1 LAKENAASKMKI
13 DRSNYEEFVISYLD
27 GTLSTI
33 DTAELLI
40 FLEQN
45 PDLKE
50 EAADLANYSLKPD
63 EQAVFDFKET
73 LIQPADIDAVFLN
86 IKNYNHYFIAAIEND
101 LSPAGLKAV
110 DTFLKKNPELKKE
123 YDLYA
128 LVKLNADK
136 RIVFPDPRSLR
147 KPVVPIYRRM
157 VYVAAAA
164 ASVLI
169 LISVFLNLEPQPFN
183 PLGENN
189 TKAKAKNQQVV
200 TGNADSTANKVEQ
213 ISTEAKRQN
222 QKPETKTQS
231 LDRKKTSKTATEPTE
246 RESKILNR
254 IPAKQILNI
263 TPASFDGATRNFY
276 SSLFGEIVKSQ
287 EPMLAS
293 LEEEP
298 EIPVVQPSIR
308 TKAGM
313 RINSILRSGAQIAS
327 QVPESFGGWMLADIG
342 LEGINMLTDNN
353 LKLKRIVTPD
363 GKTGK
368 VSITEGDS
376 GYAFGRRSNQ

>member
-1 LAKENAASKMKI
+1 MKI

-27 GTLSTI
+27 GTLNTI

-50 EAADLANYSLKPD
+50 EAADLANYSLKSD
-63 EQAVFDFKET
+63 EQAIFNFKET
-73 LIQPADIDAVFLN
+73 LIQPADKDAVYLN
-86 IKNYNHYFIAAIEND
+86 LKNYDHYFIAAIEND
-101 LSPAGLKAV
+101 LSPTGLKAV
-110 DTFLKKNPELKKE
+110 DAFLKKNPGLKKE

-136 RIVFPDPRSLR
+136 RIAFPDQQSLR

-157 VYVAAAA
+157 LYIAAAA
-164 ASVLI
+164 ASILI
-169 LISVFLNLEPQPFN
+169 LISVFLNLEPQPYN
-183 PLGENN
+183 PISENN
-189 TKAKAKNQQVV
+189 GGAKAKNQQVV
-200 TGNADSTANKVEQ
+200 TGNPDSTANKVEQ
-213 ISTEAKRQN
+213 ISTEVKRQN
-222 QKPETKTQS
+222 QKPEINTTS
-231 LDRKKTSKTATEPTE
+231 PDRKKTSKTVTEPTE

-276 SSLFGEIVKSQ
+276 SSLFEDIVKSQ

-293 LEEEP
+293 LEAEP
-298 EIPVVQPSIR
+298 EKPLSPSVSR
-308 TKAGM
+308 TRTGM

-342 LEGINMLTDNN
+342 LEGINMLTDND
-353 LKLKRIVTPD
+353 LKLNRIVTPD
-363 GKTGK
+363 GRTGK